1 MQPNTSLLLRN
12 VRRPSDVDPVDIQ
25 VADGH
30 IVTIGKRQRE
40 QPGVEEID
48 CQGALLLP
56 GLIDSH
62 CHIDKTLWSGPW
74 IPHTAGPTV
83 ADRISD
89 ERLRRL
95 DVGYPSRERIT
106 ALLEQM
112 SNCGTTSIRTHTD
125 VDPEVG
131 LTGIEAV
138 QKAAFALRERIDVQQ
153 VAFPQQGV
161 VTRPGTASLLKDAID
176 MGATAIGG
184 VDPAGF
190 DGDPNGQ
197 LDAIFNIACNTGCE
211 IDIHLHDPG
220 ELGVWQ
226 ILQIIQRTK
235 SMGMEG
241 RVTVSHAFC
250 LGDMPAPV
258 QSRVFDG
265 LAETRISLTTA
276 AVFSR
281 PVLPLKILADEG
293 INVGSGND
301 GIRDLWSPYG
311 NGDMLE
317 RAMFVAYR
325 GDLRRDQ
332 DIELA
337 LDTATHNGAKI
348 LGLENYGLDVGC
360 KADLV
365 VVQAHNVAEAVV
377 SHPLRNLVIKNGQ
390 VVMSGAK
397 SDKRLWGG

>member
-1 MQPNTSLLLRN
+1 MQPNTSLLLQN
-12 VRRPSDVDPVDIQ
+12 VRRPSDAGPVDIQ
-25 VADGH
+25 VSDGH
-30 IVTIGKRQRE
+30 IVAVGRLH
-40 QPGVEEID
+40 PGQTQGEEID
-48 CQGALLLP
+48 CKGALLLP
-56 GLIDSH
+56 GLVDSH

-74 IPHTAGPTV
+74 IPHTAGPSV
-83 ADRISD
+83 AERIAD

-95 DVGYPSRERIT
+95 DVGYPSLDRIT

-112 SNCGTTSIRTHTD
+112 SACGTTSIRTHTD

-131 LTGIEAV
+131 LSGIEAV
-138 QKAAFALRERIDVQQ
+138 QKAALSLKERIDVQQ

-161 VTRPGTASLLKDAID
+161 VTRPGTASLLKDALD

-197 LDAIFNIACNTGCE
+197 LDAIFNIASNSGCD
-211 IDIHLHDPG
+211 IDVHLHDPG

-226 ILQIIQRTK
+226 VLQIIQRAK
-235 SMGMEG
+235 GMGMEG
-241 RVTVSHAFC
+241 RVTISHAFC
-250 LGDMPAPV
+250 LADMPAPV
-258 QSRVFDG
+258 QSKVFDG
-265 LAETRISLTTA
+265 LAEARISLTTA

-281 PVLPLKILADEG
+281 PVLPLKLLAEHG
-293 INVGSGND
+293 INVGCGND

-332 DIELA
+332 DIEAA
-337 LDTATHNGAKI
+337 LDTATYNGAKI
-348 LGLENYGLDVGC
+348 LGLEKYGLDVGC

-365 VVQAHNVAEAVV
+365 VVPARNVAEAVV
-377 SHPLRNLVIKNGQ
+377 SRPPRNLVVKNGQ
-390 VVMSGAK
+390 IVMNRGFG
-397 SDKRLWGG
+397 D